1 MTLTAQT
8 SQARQREAGLQA
20 RRSLSPTERE
30 HASEKICRHVFT
42 AHEFTAAKHVA
53 CFLPMPDEVD
63 THAVFSRAWRAKKRI
78 YAPVIDGRGKMFFVL
93 VEPGTTLVRNYFG
106 LWEPSADTAR
116 IDPRR
121 LDLVL
126 TPLVAFDENCHR
138 VGMGG
143 GYFDRCFAFLRHR
156 RCWFRPKLIGVAFES
171 QRVAKI
177 APNPWD
183 IRLYGL
189 VTETGITRR

>member
-1 MTLTAQT
+1 MSPWLFRGRPPQETAT
-8 SQARQREAGLQA
+8 CADIRHDSFHVGSTRL
-20 RRSLSPTERE
+20 SLP
-30 HASEKICRHVFT
+30 F
-42 AHEFTAAKHVA
+42 
-53 CFLPMPDEVD
+53 P
-63 THAVFSRAWRAKKRI
+63 HAVFSRAWRAKKRI